1 MMSEVFLVTG
11 LGGAVALAAPFALP
25 SSVRFER
32 HRTMAASP
40 SAILEVLG
48 SGAGYQK
55 MNPYKDADPNLNI
68 TLLGPERGIG
78 SGFAFKGKD
87 GTGTQ
92 TIIAMEE
99 GRSVTMLID
108 MGAMGK
114 STHTYLLK
122 PAEGGTTVTWRLDAA
137 FGMNP
142 IGRIFGLFLER
153 MLGSTMERGLCNLD
167 RVVTSAA

>member
-1 MMSEVFLVTG
+1 MMTEVLLVTG
-11 LGGAVALAAPFALP
+11 LGAAAAVAATFLLPAA
-25 SSVRFER
+25 VRFER
-32 HRTMAASP
+32 SRTIADTPNSLVA
-40 SAILEVLG
+40 VLD

-68 TLLGPERGIG
+68 TLQGPERGIG

-114 STHTYLLK
+114 STHTYLLQ
-122 PAEGGTTVTWRLDAA
+122 PATGGTTVTWRMDAG

-142 IGRIFGLFLER
+142 IGRVFGLFLER
-153 MLGSTMERGLCNLD
+153 MLGPTMERGLANLD
-167 RVVTSAA
+167 RVVTNAA

>member
-1 MMSEVFLVTG
+1 MMSEILSVTG
-11 LGGAVALAAPFALP
+11 LVAAAGIAATFALP
-25 SSVRFER
+25 SAVQFER
-32 HRTMAASP
+32 SRTIASTPAALQ
-40 SAILEVLG
+40 AVLE

-55 MNPYKDADPNLNI
+55 MNPYKDADPKLNI
-68 TLLGPERGIG
+68 TLQGPERGIG

-92 TIIAMEE
+92 TIVAMEE

-114 STHTYLLK
+114 STHTYLFK
-122 PAEGGTTVTWRLDAA
+122 PANGGTTVTWRMDAG

-142 IGRIFGLFLER
+142 IGRVFGLFLER
-153 MLGSTMERGLCNLD
+153 MLGPTMERGLANLD
-167 RVVTSAA
+167 RVVTNAA

>member
-1 MMSEVFLVTG
+1 MITEALLVTG
-11 LGGAVALAAPFALP
+11 LGAAAAIAATFALP
-25 SSVRFER
+25 AAVRFER
-32 HRTMAASP
+32 HRTIAATPASLL
-40 SAILEVLG
+40 AVLD

-55 MNPYKDADPNLNI
+55 MNPYKDADPKLGI

-92 TIIAMEE
+92 IIIVMEE

-122 PAEGGTTVTWRLDAA
+122 PTDSGTTVTWRMDAG

-142 IGRIFGLFLER
+142 IGRVFGLFLER
-153 MLGSTMERGLCNLD
+153 MLGPTMERGLANLD
-167 RVVTSAA
+167 RVVTNAA